1 MKKIFTILIY
11 IFAGIGFILVIGYI
25 GIRLGL
31 TKTAGIVDT
40 QHDYFKNQLLNT
52 ITTSST
58 NWMNTEEWQT
68 LKQAIVKDT
77 NVINKVSKETGVP
90 SRIIVAP
97 LVVEQLRLFSSD
109 REVFK
114 KIFAPLQILGIQSQ
128 FSWGVMGIKQDTAI
142 QVETNLSSSTSPWYL
157 GSTYA
162 HLLDYPATTT
172 DRDAERFARLTDSH
186 NRYYS
191 YLYGA
196 LNIKEIE
203 TQWSH
208 AGININDNPGVIATL
223 YNIGFQN
230 SHPHANPLSGGAEIN
245 VGNTTYS
252 FGSLAESFYYSSEL
266 LDIFPR

>member
-1 MKKIFTILIY
+1 MKKIFTIVIY
-11 IFAGIGFILVIGYI
+11 IFAGIGFILVIGYAA
-25 GIRLGL
+25 IRLGF

-40 QHDYFKNQLLNT
+40 QHDYFKNQLMNT
-52 ITTSST
+52 ASSSAT
-58 NWMNTEEWQT
+58 DWNDTEEWQT

-77 NVINKVSKETGVP
+77 DVINKVSKETGIP
-90 SRIIVAP
+90 ARIIVAP

-142 QVETNLSSSTSPWYL
+142 HVEKNLRDPQSPWYL
-157 GSTYA
+157 GSPFVHT
-162 HLLDYPATTT
+162 LDYPATTT
-172 DRDAERFARLTDSH
+172 DIDAARFARLTDSH

-196 LNIKEIE
+196 LIIKQIE
-203 TQWSH
+203 TQWSN
-208 AGININDNPGVIATL
+208 AGIPIDKNPGVIATL

-230 SHPHANPLSGGAEIN
+230 SHPHTNPLSGGAEIT

-252 FGSLAESFYYSSEL
+252 FGSLAESFYYSPEL
-266 LDIFPR
+266 TDIFPR